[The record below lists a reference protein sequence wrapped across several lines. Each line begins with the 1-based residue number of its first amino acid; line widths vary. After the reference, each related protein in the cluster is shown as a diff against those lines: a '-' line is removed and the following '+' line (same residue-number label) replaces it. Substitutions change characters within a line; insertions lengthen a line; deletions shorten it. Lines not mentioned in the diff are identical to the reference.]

1 MNYASVFVS
10 GVRLGLVNYID
21 ILVALRLRALG
32 VVSVLRHNVSS
43 SLPLTFRLETF
54 DCKVRSI
61 VDKAF
66 EWLCKRYFLP
76 RQCVV
81 FARIAK
87 VVVREKGFVKVTVTF
102 GL

>member
-1 MNYASVFVS
+1 MGYLRIDTNYASVFVS

-21 ILVALRLRALG
+21 ILAALRLRANLG

-43 SLPLTFRLETF
+43 SLPIMFRLETF

-66 EWLCKRYFLP
+66 
-76 RQCVV
+76 
-81 FARIAK
+81 
-87 VVVREKGFVKVTVTF
+87 
-102 GL
+102 